1 MATRSITTKPAHPGA
16 KHHWRVYVDGHLA
29 GWIQE
34 TTEGK
39 FTALKIGKVFGT
51 FSSKVQAMDA
61 VAEAVL

>member
-1 MATRSITTKPAHPGA
+1 MM
-16 KHHWRVYVDGHLA
+16 
-29 GWIQE
+29 
-34 TTEGK
+34 GK